1 MTSFGS
7 FCCCMCKRQDAITF
21 YKYTHT
27 HTATQGLPAE
37 GSRQGGQSA
46 WWRVSEQRLSQGA
59 RMTVWYVRQCEC
71 IGKYLH
77 SLCDVGGEV
86 CVCVRMC
93 VSVYLCYV
101 NVFFDSNS
109 L

>member
-1 MTSFGS
+1 
-7 FCCCMCKRQDAITF
+7 
-21 YKYTHT
+21 
-27 HTATQGLPAE
+27 
-37 GSRQGGQSA
+37 
-46 WWRVSEQRLSQGA
+46 
-59 RMTVWYVRQCEC
+59 MTVWYVRQFEC

-77 SLCDVGGEV
+77 SLCGVGGEGEV